1 MCCIMKTALFK
12 SPLSYNNLIFYASTV
27 DLGAPACWN
36 TLLTSR
42 LANRVSLSSKRY
54 IWWPRKALRDMCCEC
69 RGIYDDDRERNDKH
83 GINGNQSWR
92 TFWASDQVC
101 IVQTRVYTYI
111 LSGSICKHVCLRV
124 KFKIRDARKRLCFTE
139 FEYIKV
145 IHAWVNKFHIPHIYN
160 ECYLS
165 IF

>member
-1 MCCIMKTALFK
+1 MQAPSTWALRHVGTPYWQVVLQTALVYRRNAIYDGQEK
-12 SPLSYNNLIFYASTV
+12 HYAICV
-27 DLGAPACWN
+27 VNVVVCM
-36 TLLTSR
+36 
-42 LANRVSLSSKRY
+42 Y
-54 IWWPRKALRDMCCEC
+54 IWWRPRAKRQT
-69 RGIYDDDRERNDKH
+69 RNK
-83 GINGNQSWR
+83 R
-92 TFWASDQVC
+92 KPVVTYFWASDQVC

-111 LSGSICKHVCLRV
+111 LSGSICKYVCLRV